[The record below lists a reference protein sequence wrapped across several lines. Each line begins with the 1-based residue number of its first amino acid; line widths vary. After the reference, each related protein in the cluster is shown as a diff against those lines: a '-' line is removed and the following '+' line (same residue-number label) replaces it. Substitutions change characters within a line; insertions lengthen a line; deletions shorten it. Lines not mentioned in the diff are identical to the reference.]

1 MRLFVTGTD
10 TDVGKTR
17 VTAALA
23 AAYVARGERPTIVKA
38 VQTGLAPGV
47 PGDAHEAA
55 ELAGCAALELARF
68 RLASDPWSAALAEGA
83 APLDAA
89 TLAARIERVDG
100 RAIVEGAGGAA
111 VPINGDE
118 TLTTVAAR
126 ASCTAI
132 VAVGLRLGCISHTL
146 LTLAYLSAH
155 GVPVRG
161 VVLVER
167 WGAADPGERARIERG
182 IERHA
187 PILGL
192 IEYDLDAR
200 RSVARAAAAFA
211 SHPSLALD
219 KVGIR
224 A

>member
-1 MRLFVTGTD
+1 MRVFVTGTD

-23 AAYVARGERPTIVKA
+23 AAFVARGECPTIVKA

-47 PGDAHEAA
+47 PGDALEAA

-68 RLASDPWSAALAEGA
+68 RLAADPWSAALAEGA
-83 APLDAA
+83 APLEASV
-89 TLAARIERVDG
+89 LAAGIGRVAG
-100 RAIVEGAGGAA
+100 LAIVEGAGGAA
-111 VPINGDE
+111 VPINAHE
-118 TLTTVAAR
+118 TLTTVAAKS
-126 ASCTAI
+126 SCTAI

-155 GVPVRG
+155 AVPVLG
-161 VVLVER
+161 IVLVER
-167 WGAADPGERARIERG
+167 WRAVDPAERARVERG

-187 PILGL
+187 PIIGF
-192 IEYDLDAR
+192 IEHDLDAR
-200 RSVARAAAAFA
+200 RSVARAAGPLAA
-211 SHPSLALD
+211 HPALALD
-219 KVGIR
+219 KVGTR

>member
-126 ASCTAI
+126 ASCDGDRRRRLAL
-132 VAVGLRLGCISHTL
+132 GLYQSH
-146 LTLAYLSAH
+146 
-155 GVPVRG
+155 
-161 VVLVER
+161 
-167 WGAADPGERARIERG
+167 AADAGLSRPLTAFPFAASCWSSAGARPIRASGRASNG
-182 IERHA
+182 A
-187 PILGL
+187 SNA
-192 IEYDLDAR
+192 AR
-200 RSVARAAAAFA
+200 RSW
-211 SHPSLALD
+211 
-219 KVGIR
+219 G
-224 A
+224 